1 MLLGAMLICLKIFGA
16 GENRKYLAKSKIENY
31 LIKKVIN
38 LVLVTENVS
47 DVQYR

>member
-38 LVLVTENVS
+38 MIW
-47 DVQYR
+47 